1 MSTDPDNSH
10 GDAKELFE
18 ETLDEMNAEARIV
31 PTMLQFPRGGHFG
44 QVTNKRPR
52 PIFYRSVFRR
62 AIFSYPRRIAMS

>member
-31 PTMLQFPRGGHFG
+31 PTMLQFPAE
-44 QVTNKRPR
+44 V
-52 PIFYRSVFRR
+52 ISYR
-62 AIFSYPRRIAMS
+62 